1 MRKQLIKTVQNLLL
15 NDNETV
21 LLLGDIGVFGFR
33 DSFKE
38 YPDRVYNIGILEQTT
53 VGLASGLSMLGLK
66 PIVHTIAPFLVERA
80 LEQLKLDFGYQS
92 LNGNFVSI
100 GYSYDYAGLG
110 PTHHCPGDV
119 QQLLT
124 IPNMDIILPGT
135 SEEFNQLFNQSYD
148 NGKPSYYRLSEYEN
162 KKSYNVELGRANLI
176 KKGKDAT
183 IICVGNMLQKVI
195 DATENMDVTILYY
208 TSINPFDSE
217 LLIENFNTNIIVVEP
232 YYEGGLNY
240 KINKSLEGKKYFL
253 YNIGVPIDYLTN
265 YGTKNEHDKEL
276 GLDSNG
282 IKEKIKKCIL

>member
-1 MRKQLIKTVQNLLL
+1 
-15 NDNETV
+15 
-21 LLLGDIGVFGFR
+21 
-33 DSFKE
+33 
-38 YPDRVYNIGILEQTT
+38 
-53 VGLASGLSMLGLK
+53 
-66 PIVHTIAPFLVERA
+66 
-80 LEQLKLDFGYQS
+80 
-92 LNGNFVSI
+92 
-100 GYSYDYAGLG
+100 
-110 PTHHCPGDV
+110 
-119 QQLLT
+119 
-124 IPNMDIILPGT
+124 MDIFLPGT

>member
-217 LLIENFNTNIIVVEP
+217 LLIENFNTNLIVVEP

-253 YNIGVPIDYLTN
+253 YNIGVPIDYLTK